1 MGPINART
9 WLARKKDSTGKGMA
23 SVSNDRMVFMAGHSS
38 TMLWSECF
46 LRSVDQLFQALSIDW
61 PEYQL
66 KKLVDMVVAD
76 PP

>member
-9 WLARKKDSTGKGMA
+9 WLARKKDSTGKVMA
-23 SVSNDRMVFMAGHSS
+23 SVSNDRMVFMAGHSF

-66 KKLVDMVVAD
+66 KKLVDMVVAH